1 MGGIFSAGNLL
12 RLYLGSALLVAL
24 TMGALA
30 LAGGAERRALQER
43 RREAGAPPG
52 WPGAAPG
59 GPRRGSPR

>member
-30 LAGGAERRALQER
+30 LAGRAERRTLGER
-43 RREAGAPPG
+43 RREAATPPG
-52 WPGAAPG
+52 WPGG
-59 GPRRGSPR
+59 TGRTPR